1 MKLPICFFLFFF
13 QILFSLEAQREIK
26 IEVVDCSGNSPLE
39 NCVVYTKDDIVLG
52 MTNKKGIFTSQEV
65 KLQDSI
71 FVFRVGAVPTWV
83 KVNKPKMKVCLPLQQ
98 KNDGIANVKS
108 LQNQLKE
115 ELIKKLSDLV
125 PFYFQNNK
133 KNKYR
138 FELDYSF
145 QGKKVK
151 YKGKYQRDKTR
162 RNTFECELC
171 EGKIAKGKIMKLDK
185 ISPFFGLC
193 DSTSFFTGIE
203 DLVTFNKIIR
213 SKRTKIIKEKLKNE
227 RVVYELNNG
236 YIADKTVK
244 FYFDKNQKLDSVYM
258 MAFGDGLLILKPF
271 FVKTFMFDS
280 RIGFNDLMQPKN
292 MELRQYLARGQVRT
306 ARSLQTLVSD
316 QISCKGREWVGEE
329 EVEKMCNGK

>member
-151 YKGKYQRDKTR
+151 YKGKYQRDKTS
-162 RNTFECELC
+162 RNSFKCELC
-171 EGKIAKGKIMKLDK
+171 DGKIVKGNIMEFDK

-193 DSTSFFTGIE
+193 DSLNYFTGIE
-203 DLVTFNKIIR
+203 NLIKFSENIK
-213 SKRTKIIKEKLKNE
+213 SKKTSIIKEKLKDE
-227 RVVYELNNG
+227 RVVYELTNG
-236 YIADKTVK
+236 YLADKKLK
-244 FYFDKNQKLDSVYM
+244 FYFDKNQRLDSVYM
-258 MAFGDGLLILKPF
+258 MIFGDGLLIFKPF
-271 FVKTFMFDS
+271 LIKTVMFES
-280 RIGFNDLMQPKN
+280 RIGFNDLMQPRNK
-292 MELRQYLARGQVRT
+292 ELRMYLARGQVRT
-306 ARSLQTLVSD
+306 ARSMQTLVSD
-316 QISCKGREWVGEE
+316 QISCKGREWVGAT